1 MRMGTKKGRHTP
13 SVGRDPKRLQG
24 EKSDKKLV
32 PLARKLIISA
42 VLLVAVA
49 QMLVNY
55 IPRPVGDAMTLL
67 GGILAVGALIF
78 QLRGQNR
85 KL

>member
-1 MRMGTKKGRHTP
+1 MAKKKRSIAPAGKN
-13 SVGRDPKRLQG
+13 PKRLQG

-32 PLARKLIISA
+32 PLAKKIIVTAVILVAASRLLQGKISA
-42 VLLVAVA
+42 
-49 QMLVNY
+49 
-55 IPRPVGDAMTLL
+55 PVTDAMILT
-67 GGILAVGALIF
+67 GGILAIGALIC

>member
-1 MRMGTKKGRHTP
+1 MANKKRKNGP

-32 PLARKLIISA
+32 PLARKLIIAA
-42 VLLVAVA
+42 VLLVAAA
-49 QMLVNY
+49 QMLVKY
-55 IPRPVGDAMTLL
+55 IPQPVGDAMTLF
-67 GGILAVGALIF
+67 GGILAIGALVV
-78 QLRGQNR
+78 QLRGQNQ

>member
-1 MRMGTKKGRHTP
+1 MGTKKRKHAP
-13 SVGRDPKRLQG
+13 AVGRDPKRLQG

-32 PLARKLIISA
+32 PLAKKLIVMA
-42 VLLVAVA
+42 VILVAAA
-49 QMLVNY
+49 QMLVEH

-67 GGILAVGALIF
+67 GGILAVGALVF
-78 QLRGQNR
+78 QLRGQNQ

>member
-1 MRMGTKKGRHTP
+1 MASKKRKNAP
-13 SVGRDPKRLQG
+13 AVGRDPKRLQG

-32 PLARKLIISA
+32 PLAKKLIIA
-42 VLLVAVA
+42 AALLVAVA
-49 QMLVNY
+49 QMLVEH

-67 GGILAVGALIF
+67 GGILAVGALVF
-78 QLRGQNR
+78 QLRGQNQ

>member
-1 MRMGTKKGRHTP
+1 MANKKRKKAPTA
-13 SVGRDPKRLQG
+13 GRDPRRLQG
-24 EKSDKKLV
+24 EKSDRKLV
-32 PLARKLIISA
+32 PLAKKLIIAA
-42 VLLVAVA
+42 VLLVAAA
-49 QMLVNY
+49 QMLVEH

-67 GGILAVGALIF
+67 GGILAVGALVF